1 MLIWEQNVTGAV
13 TGYNPQHFCTQFLG
27 DVVHRSYSSE
37 LAAFDISTFILENQV
52 KMAGLQQQLI
62 QKYFP
67 NLLKLVACHP
77 TSLVEEF
84 IELVPTFVVP
94 ATAVEV
100 LCFTL

>member
-1 MLIWEQNVTGAV
+1 
-13 TGYNPQHFCTQFLG
+13 LG

-37 LAAFDISTFILENQV
+37 LAAFDIATFILENQM

-84 IELVPTFVVP
+84 IELVPIFVVP

-100 LCFTL
+100 LCLYGNYTVIRPIRFCIFKYINCA